1 MTPQCRASVNAAAAQ
16 LGRGPLTDAQVKA
29 IDDRISATMRRLA
42 RDDPGAWAGLS
53 RDQRMQQ
60 AAEAAMRDIQAE
72 AARKVRNAE
81 LQVLKTI
88 EVENRI
94 GSQRQRMGWGRTK
107 TLVDDME
114 LSDKTAQAVRNE
126 YTGRLMDTLE
136 AAGSQEGAGLGRRA
150 LMFLFDAQNPQMTR
164 DLALEVF
171 AQGKGDTG
179 NALATKGAQAW
190 LKTIEA
196 MRQRFNAAGGDVGAL
211 DYGYLP
217 QPHDKGRM
225 LQAGADRWAADLLPR
240 LDRSRYL
247 REDGSRMADSEV
259 LDMLRRAW
267 ETITSDGLN
276 KTEPGQF
283 RSDGA
288 RANRGS
294 QSREIHFKDG
304 EAYLDYLADYG
315 AGSMYDAMVSHIGR
329 LAKDITLVERYGPNP
344 SAQMRLQMDL
354 AARAD
359 NGEKRVFGMRPESYW
374 AALSGTA
381 GTPNSPRLA
390 QIGQHV
396 RNIQTFGKLQGAVL
410 SSITDLGTYFVTA
423 GFNKLSYW
431 DGLANIGRAFG
442 GDTREFLNMHG
453 LVAESMAS
461 DLNRWSGEH
470 IRNNWSG
477 RVANATMRLSLMN
490 KWTDTLRHGF
500 ALTMMRGMTK
510 NTRLAWSELE
520 AFDRYLYERKGIT
533 EADWEV
539 LQQAQPVTFRGMEM
553 LTPEAIHAIPDQTFE
568 SLPGRP
574 LTVDEFKAS
583 VERQLNDAVDNAA
596 KLRGEL
602 PAVESS
608 INARLDLTPDEKKAL
623 VTRERARV
631 AAADADVTRQIGAV
645 QDRIDG
651 YTKKRGDL
659 MKQFANS
666 TRNQVA
672 TKFLMHITDESQM
685 GALNPD
691 LAARVMGTAGG
702 TQAGTIRGEAARAM
716 MQFKSF
722 PIAMISRHFRRML
735 ETPQGLEGAPM
746 LANRLAYAGAMMVS
760 LTALGAIAFQTK
772 QIVAGKDPVDM
783 TTAKF
788 WGRAAAQGGA
798 LGFYGDL
805 LLADSTEDR
814 STNDPIFRLLGPTA
828 DSVAQIAELTKG
840 NFDEWKAGKD
850 THIGAEALKFA
861 RGHLPLV
868 NLWYLKAAIDH
879 AGLHAIQENL
889 SPGYLARMRGK
900 AQKDWGQD
908 YYWQP
913 GDGLPDRAPSFA
925 DIAGQ

>member
-60 AAEAAMRDIQAE
+60 AAESAMRDIQAE

-171 AQGKGDTG
+171 AQGKGGTG

-190 LKTIEA
+190 LKTTEA

-217 QPHDKGRM
+217 QPHDEGRL

-453 LVAESMAS
+453 LVAESFAS

-490 KWTDTLRHGF
+490 AWTDTLRHGF

-553 LTPEAIHAIPDQTFE
+553 LTPEAIYATGAPD
-568 SLPGRP
+568 
-574 LTVDEFKAS
+574 
-583 VERQLNDAVDNAA
+583 AA
-596 KLRGEL
+596 
-602 PAVESS
+602 
-608 INARLDLTPDEKKAL
+608 
-623 VTRERARV
+623 
-631 AAADADVTRQIGAV
+631 
-645 QDRIDG
+645 
-651 YTKKRGDL
+651 
-659 MKQFANS
+659 
-666 TRNQVA
+666 QVA

-685 GALNPD
+685 GVLNPD

-702 TQAGTIRGEAARAM
+702 TQAGTIRGEAARGM

-722 PIAMISRHFRRML
+722 PIAMVSRHFRRML
-735 ETPQGLEGAPM
+735 DTPQGLEGAPVV
-746 LANRLAYAGAMMVS
+746 ANRLAYAGAMMVS

-913 GDGLPDRAPSFA
+913 GDGLPDRAPSFESM
-925 DIAGQ
+925 IGQ

>member
-16 LGRGPLTDAQVKA
+16 MGRGPLTDAQVKA

-94 GSQRQRMGWGRTK
+94 GAQQQRMGWGRTK

-114 LSDKTAQAVRNE
+114 LTDKTTQAVRNE
-126 YTGRLMDTLE
+126 YTGRLMATLE
-136 AAGSQEGAGLGRRA
+136 AAASRDGTGLGRRA

-171 AQGKGDTG
+171 AQGKGGTG
-179 NALATKGAQAW
+179 NALAAKGAQAW
-190 LKTIEA
+190 LQTIEA

-217 QPHDKGRM
+217 QPHDIERM
-225 LQAGADRWAADLLPR
+225 RMAGAADWIKGQQSAAGAGLTALRASVQAPPPDVAAARWAADLLPR

-247 REDGSRMADSEV
+247 REDGSRMADAEV

-267 ETITSDGLN
+267 QTITSDGVN

-283 RSDGA
+283 RGEGA

-315 AGSMYDAMVSHIGR
+315 AGSMYDAMVGHVGR

-374 AALSGTA
+374 AVLSGTA
-381 GTPNSPRLA
+381 GSPNSPRLA

-396 RNIQTFGKLQGAVL
+396 RNVQTFGKLQGAVL
-410 SSITDLGTYFVTA
+410 SSITDLGTYFVTT
-423 GFNKLSYW
+423 GFNKLPYLQ
-431 DGLANIGRAFG
+431 GLANIGRAFG
-442 GDTREFLNMHG
+442 GDTKEFLNMHG

-490 KWTDTLRHGF
+490 AWTDTLRHGF
-500 ALTMMRGMTK
+500 ALTMMRGLTK
-510 NTRLAWSELE
+510 NTRRAWSDLE

-539 LQQAQPVTFRGMEM
+539 LQQAQPVVFRGMEM
-553 LTPEAIHAIPDQTFE
+553 LTPEAIHATGAPD
-568 SLPGRP
+568 
-574 LTVDEFKAS
+574 
-583 VERQLNDAVDNAA
+583 AA
-596 KLRGEL
+596 
-602 PAVESS
+602 
-608 INARLDLTPDEKKAL
+608 
-623 VTRERARV
+623 
-631 AAADADVTRQIGAV
+631 
-645 QDRIDG
+645 
-651 YTKKRGDL
+651 
-659 MKQFANS
+659 
-666 TRNQVA
+666 QVA

-685 GALNPD
+685 GVLNPD
-691 LAARVMGTAGG
+691 LAARVMGTGGG
-702 TQAGTIRGEAARAM
+702 TQAGTVRGEAARAM

-735 ETPQGLEGAPM
+735 ETPQGLEGAPV
-746 LANRLAYAGAMMVS
+746 LANRLAYSGAMLVS

-850 THIGAEALKFA
+850 THAGAEALRFA

-868 NLWYLKAAIDH
+868 SLWYAKAAIDH

-889 SPGYLARMRGK
+889 SPGYLARMRAK
-900 AQKDWGQD
+900 AQKDWGQG
-908 YYWQP
+908 YWWEP